1 MNVLSKPCVNIFRPW
16 RTWTWTIFRVFHS
29 VVTNWRKFVFPIGFE
44 SVWKRKQKK
53 TSPRGSRCANNPLSW
68 VQIQLVASA
77 VLRNLKFSC
86 NWKRKTDSNHSTIW
100 GLVASVRKWNN
111 HSKVFVVSVK
121 IDCSVAIFKGSGHHH
136 YRESHT
142 LWQLSYQRECF
153 KPKRKHQGFSPLFSL
168 MPLGGGLVQH
178 KIVDRA

>member
-29 VVTNWRKFVFPIGFE
+29 VVTTWRKFVFPIGFE

-111 HSKVFVVSVK
+111 HSRVFVVSVK
-121 IDCSVAIFKGSGHHH
+121 IDCSVAVLRGAGIITTERVTHCGNC
-136 YRESHT
+136 HT
-142 LWQLSYQRECF
+142 SRSVS
-153 KPKRKHQGFSPLFSL
+153 SPNENIKVFHLFF
-168 MPLGGGLVQH
+168 P
-178 KIVDRA
+178 